1 MFGLRFLLQF
11 IILLNE
17 PIFAVI
23 KRVVDTSLLDLSV
36 SAFSWPNEFV
46 RRPACRLL
54 DFIEFIPDRVRT
66 FFGKTINLASLAQL
80 LYLLV
85 LIPRNV
91 VKTVSTCK
99 VSIFRRMFR
108 NTI

>member
-1 MFGLRFLLQF
+1 MNTP
-11 IILLNE
+11 LLN
-17 PIFAVI
+17 
-23 KRVVDTSLLDLSV
+23 LSV
-36 SAFSWPNEFV
+36 SAFSRLNEFI

-54 DFIEFIPDRVRT
+54 ELIEFIPDRVRT
-66 FFGKTINLASLAQL
+66 FFGKAINLASLAQL
-80 LYLLV
+80 LHLLV

-91 VKTVSTCK
+91 VKTISTCK